1 MYCANCG
8 SVISSELNYC
18 KSCGMRLV
26 GDEKS
31 ETSNRILATLIITF
45 GVITIVGLGILLAL
59 IALLLDR
66 GATEK
71 TMGMTVVFYLACF
84 TAIEFVL
91 GSQISKLI
99 NSTIGKE
106 KKNSTKI
113 AQPAQSSPRNTAQLP
128 EPTQMPISVTEHT
141 TQIFEKVPLREN

>member
-26 GDEKS
+26 GDEKP

-45 GVITIVGLGILLAL
+45 GVITIVGLGILIAL
-59 IALLLDR
+59 IALLLER

-71 TMGMTVVFYLACF
+71 IVSITLIFYLACF

-99 NSTIGKE
+99 NATIGKE

-113 AQPAQSSPRNTAQLP
+113 VQPAQISPRNTAQLP

-141 TQIFEKVPLREN
+141 TQIFDKVPLKEN